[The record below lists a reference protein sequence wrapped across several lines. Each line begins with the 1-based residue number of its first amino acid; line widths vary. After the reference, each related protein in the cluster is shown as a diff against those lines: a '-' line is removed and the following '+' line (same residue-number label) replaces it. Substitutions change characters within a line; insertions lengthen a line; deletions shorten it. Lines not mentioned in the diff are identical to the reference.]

1 MKSRLLKGILAMVLL
16 CATLLTGCQS
26 TANQVVIYSN
36 ADDEAVTA
44 MKNAL
49 YKNGYEGN
57 TYFKL
62 LEQVNYEGN
71 YWLKEQILKL
81 IWLQ

>member
-36 ADDEAVTA
+36 ADDETVTA
-44 MKNAL
+44 MKNAIN
-49 YKNGYEGN
+49 KNGY
-57 TYFKL
+57 
-62 LEQVNYEGN
+62 
-71 YWLKEQILKL
+71 
-81 IWLQ
+81 

>member
-49 YKNGYEGN
+49 DKNGYEGN

-62 LEQVNYEGN
+62 LELVN
-71 YWLKEQILKL
+71 
-81 IWLQ
+81 